1 MESGR
6 AKSRRHAARPARL
19 AAAALLLAG
28 LPMTATGAEPPT
40 VSLRPGADV
49 QAAVDRHPPGTRF
62 RLEAGV
68 HRLHSIVPKDR
79 NLFEG
84 APGAVL
90 SGARRLTAFVRR
102 GPVWVAR
109 GQTQEGRVNAAEF
122 CRSGFPRCARPE
134 DLFIDDAPML
144 HVGSRSAVGPGRW
157 FFDYDADE
165 IVIGDDPTGRTVE
178 TSVTPRAFGGTA
190 SGVVIQALTIE
201 KYAAPIQA
209 AAVDAEFGPGWT
221 IRNTVLR
228 LNHGVG
234 VNAGNGS
241 RILDNR
247 ILDNGHAGFSGSGTD
262 FLIAGNEIARNGYA
276 GVDFHWEGGGGKVT
290 ESGGGGIIRGN
301 CVHDNVGAG
310 IWADIDVHRLV
321 IEDNLVFGNADNGI
335 TYEISYDGVIRNN
348 RVADNGQRGQ
358 GWFWGAQILISSAQ
372 GVKVY
377 GNDVDVPGGYGN
389 AVTVVS
395 QDRAPYTPA
404 VGNEIFDNRIVIR
417 NANARVGAVTDVD
430 ADNAVV
436 AAGNRLY
443 GNRYHLA
450 DPGERVWFWNDAEA
464 DWNAIRAQGQET
476 GSVVHLGIPQK
487 MALTCP
493 SVAHTDTT
501 R

>member
-1 MESGR
+1 MDTGR
-6 AKSRRHAARPARL
+6 APHPRRHAPRPARL
-19 AAAALLLAG
+19 AAAVLLAG
-28 LPMTATGAEPPT
+28 LPLTAAGAEPPT
-40 VSLRPGADV
+40 VSLRPGADI
-49 QAAVDRHPPGTRF
+49 QAAVDRHPPGARF

-90 SGARRLTAFVRR
+90 SGARRLTAFVHR
-102 GPVWVAR
+102 GPVWIAR
-109 GQTQEGRVNAAEF
+109 GQTQKGRVNAVEF
-122 CRSGFPRCARPE
+122 CRAGFPRCAHPE

-165 IVIGDDPTGRTVE
+165 IVIGDDPTGRIVE
-178 TSVTPRAFGGTA
+178 TSVIPRAFGGTA

-221 IRNTVLR
+221 IRNSVLR

-276 GVDFHWEGGGGKVT
+276 GVDFHWEGGGGKIT
-290 ESGGGGIIRGN
+290 ESGGGGLIRGN

-321 IEDNLVFGNADNGI
+321 IENNLVFGNADNGI

-372 GVKVY
+372 RVKVY
-377 GNDVDVPGGYGN
+377 GNDIDVPGGYGN

-395 QDRAPYTPA
+395 QDRVPYTPA

-417 NANARVGAVTDVD
+417 NVNARIGAVTDVD

-450 DPGERVWFWNDAEA
+450 DPGERIWFWNDAEA
-464 DWNAIRAQGQET
+464 DWDAIRAQGQEM
-476 GSVVHLGIPQK
+476 GSVVHAGIPQK
-487 MALTCP
+487 TPLSCP
-493 SVAHTDTT
+493 SMAPTDNV